1 MRISLLLVLFLF
13 IFTLNTQALLNAKS
27 NYKWWKDPKIAGD
40 LDLSKGQ
47 VKSIER
53 IFSSYRK
60 RIIQYRKQLRKSE
73 IELRK
78 ELRNH
83 NAKKEEVLKLIDE
96 IEDTKAAYTRTKI
109 EMYLKVKDVLKP
121 EQIKTL
127 HEIKLRF
134 KPYHR

>member
-40 LDLSKGQ
+40 LHLSKGQ

-53 IFSSYRK
+53 IFSSFRKWIRKYRK
-60 RIIQYRKQLRKSE
+60 HLRKSE

-78 ELRNH
+78 E
-83 NAKKEEVLKLIDE
+83 
-96 IEDTKAAYTRTKI
+96 
-109 EMYLKVKDVLKP
+109 
-121 EQIKTL
+121 
-127 HEIKLRF
+127 
-134 KPYHR
+134 